1 MPTSPPVSREFE
13 KLIESALEILAR
25 IEQHKVQIEELR
37 LQTRTSLPELK
48 SLAAEADRL
57 LRKAR
62 EIRAELE
69 CCEPKQ

>member
-13 KLIESALEILAR
+13 KLTESALDVLAR

-62 EIRAELE
+62 EIRTELE

>member
-1 MPTSPPVSREFE
+1 MPISPPVSREFE
-13 KLIESALEILAR
+13 KLTESALEVLAR

-48 SLAAEADRL
+48 ALAVEADRL

-62 EIRAELE
+62 EIRTDLE
-69 CCEPKQ
+69 CCETKQ

>member
-13 KLIESALEILAR
+13 KLTESALDVLAR

-57 LRKAR
+57 LRKVR
-62 EIRAELE
+62 EIRTELE

>member
-1 MPTSPPVSREFE
+1 MPISPPVNREFD
-13 KLIESALEILAR
+13 KLTESALEVLAR

-62 EIRAELE
+62 EIRTELE

>member
-1 MPTSPPVSREFE
+1 MSTSPPVSREFE

-62 EIRAELE
+62 EIRTELE

>member
-1 MPTSPPVSREFE
+1 MPISPPVSREFE
-13 KLIESALEILAR
+13 KLTESALEVLAR
-25 IEQHKVQIEELR
+25 IEQHKVQIEEL
-37 LQTRTSLPELK
+37 TRTSLPELK

-69 CCEPKQ
+69 CFEPKQ